1 MKTYVGRSK
10 LQSETGIREFEAV
23 KNRGGDLMKRCHTL
37 WRYRPIHEG
46 LMRYA
51 ALDVVMLYQVKD
63 ALEEKLSL
71 TGIHLE
77 KLIAASGR

>member
-1 MKTYVGRSK
+1 MKTYVGYFDLKR
-10 LQSETGIREFEAV
+10 ETGIRDFETA
-23 KNRGGDLMKRCHTL
+23 KKHGGELMNKFRTV

-51 ALDVVMLYQVKD
+51 ALDVVMLYLVKD
-63 ALEEKLSL
+63 TLEGKLSL

-77 KLIAASGR
+77 KLKVASER